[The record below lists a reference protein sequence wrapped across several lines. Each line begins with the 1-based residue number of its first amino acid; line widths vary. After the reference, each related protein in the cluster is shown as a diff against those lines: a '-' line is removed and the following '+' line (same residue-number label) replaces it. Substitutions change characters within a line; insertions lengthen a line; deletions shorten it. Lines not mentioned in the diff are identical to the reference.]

1 MKHYTHITD
10 KFARPISFSFENT
23 NVTAHAGAPL
33 LHNLITES
41 PIFKETLPYL
51 EALTGRTANPL
62 NFYSD
67 YDLFSQLLLMIGL
80 DRTKLSEANCI
91 NQDPLIDDISKKV
104 ASPATCSRYL
114 SRVNEACQKLR
125 ENQGCPQLTEQL
137 PKHDPKRIGCK
148 FFDCLNEKL
157 LDCNLDVLYQKYQQ
171 NLLFSAVA
179 LKPLIIVDADSTF
192 LEVYGNQQES
202 AYCGKNRA
210 NGYFPLI
217 VYMNGMPV
225 HIQNA
230 PGATDGRRL
239 LEHCLGNILY
249 RIRRRF
255 PTAII
260 LLRADA
266 GFNSSRII
274 QICDQHQSCYIIG
287 YTQNGVLIDH
297 VCKQL
302 LEQITGGQCTD
313 GLFRLLPND
322 IINCLNKDWTL
333 SPELDPKNAVER
345 FCGVVG
351 NYQAGSWQTRRR
363 LFYRIQYSRQ
373 HRETDFR
380 FIQTNLDDE
389 SLLKF
394 SGRRGQIK
402 GLTDAQ
408 NHFDSATACQ
418 LAIEAYDGLYCDRAH
433 CELNIREFKQI
444 KSGVDLSCHGFF
456 ANWFKLM
463 LVAILQHILRRYLIL
478 SERNLT
484 NALNK
489 SIITLRKWVF
499 NCPAKVRFYKRR
511 VEVVLTEPRYGFN
524 KLWLSLLRFTP

>member
-1 MKHYTHITD
+1 MKYYTRIID
-10 KFARPISFSFENT
+10 NYGRPLSYSFENT

-33 LHNLITES
+33 LLDLITES
-41 PIFKETLPYL
+41 PIFKETLPLL
-51 EALTGRTANPL
+51 EALTGRTANVL

-67 YDLFSQLLLMIGL
+67 YDLFSQLLFMIGL
-80 DRTKLSEANCI
+80 DRTKLSEANRV
-91 NQDPLIDDISKKV
+91 NQDPLISDIVKKV
-104 ASPATCSRYL
+104 ASPATYSRYL
-114 SRVNEACQKLR
+114 STINEACQKLR
-125 ENQGCPQLTEQL
+125 ESQGCSQVTEQL
-137 PKHDPKRIGCK
+137 PKHDPKRIGCV
-148 FFDCLNEKL
+148 FFDLLNEKL
-157 LDCNLDVLYQKYQQ
+157 LDCNLDALWQKYQQ
-171 NLLFSAVA
+171 NTLLSGVA
-179 LKPLIIVDADSTF
+179 LKPQIIVDADSTF

-230 PGATDGRRL
+230 PGATDGRKL
-239 LEHCLGNILY
+239 LEHCLDNILS

-255 PTAII
+255 PTATV

-266 GFNSSRII
+266 GFNSSQII
-274 QICDQHQSCYIIG
+274 QICEQNQCSYLIG
-287 YTQNGVLIDH
+287 YTQNSVLIDH
-297 VCKQL
+297 VCQQL
-302 LEQITGGQCTD
+302 LQQITDGQCSD
-313 GLFRLLPND
+313 GLLRLLPND
-322 IINCLNKDWTL
+322 VINCLNKDWTL
-333 SPELDPKNAVER
+333 SPELDPKNAIER

-389 SLLKF
+389 SLMKL
-394 SGRRGQIK
+394 SGRRGQKK

-408 NHFDSATACQ
+408 NHFDNATACQ
-418 LAIEAYDGLYCDRAH
+418 LAIEAYDGLYCDRAR

-444 KSGVDLSCHGFF
+444 KSDVDLSCHGFF

-463 LVAILQHILRRYLIL
+463 LVAILQHILRRYLFL
-478 SERNLT
+478 SGCNF
-484 NALNK
+484 K

-499 NCPAKVRFYKRR
+499 NWPAKVRFYKRR
-511 VEVVLTEPRYGFN
+511 VELVLNEPGYGFN
-524 KLWLSLLRFTP
+524 KLWLSLLRFTS